1 MYPMRR
7 FTPSGSRV
15 TSMPPTIAVP
25 DVGFNSPHSI
35 LIVVDLPAPLLPRKP
50 KISPRATS
58 NVTLSTATKSPN
70 RLVRPRTSMALLSN
84 RALQSCFREPDVRDC
99 AGPIELGLQ
108 PSDLRVEDV
117 GRRRHARLIAFTDDA
132 LRFERGTHLVICGC
146 DRLLA
151 RLEFQGA
158 GTDFERHLTIEVL
171 DARPECSGVRASLAG
186 FG

>member
-70 RLVRPRTSMALLSN
+70 RLVRPRTSIALLSN
-84 RALQSCFREPDVRDC
+84 RALQSGFREADVRDG
-99 AGPIELGLQ
+99 ASAIELGLQ
-108 PSDLRVEDV
+108 ARDLRVEDV
-117 GRRRHARLIAFTDDA
+117 GCGRHAGPITFADDA
-132 LRFERGTHLVICGC
+132 LGFDRRAQLVVRGR

-151 RLEFQGA
+151 RLEFQRAGA
-158 GTDFERHLTIEVL
+158 DFERHFTIEV
-171 DARPECSGVRASLAG
+171 V
-186 FG
+186 